1 MAALLQQ
8 SFPESLKILVT
19 HNREE
24 AERLSDRIYFLEGP
38 PLRIVS
44 SLECTEQ

>member
-1 MAALLQQ
+1 MSALLQQ

-19 HNREE
+19 HSREE

-38 PLRIVS
+38 PLRVVS
-44 SLECTEQ
+44 CREQTAR